1 MGDVLFDSFLATRR
15 AERDAFE
22 GKDPDEVVRIHRWRY

>member
-15 AERDAFE
+15 AERDTFE
-22 GKDPDEVVRIHRWRY
+22 GKEPDEIVRIHRWRY